1 MKENGFMNRPVRMKD
16 VAKDLGVSVVT
27 VSKVMRNHSDIST
40 ATKRRVLKRI
50 RELDYQPN
58 LIARS
63 LASKRTL
70 TIGLVVPD
78 LTHSFY
84 GELAKGVA
92 HKVRRKGYETLISYS
107 EEDPRVEKAEIER
120 LLSRR
125 VDGLAI
131 ASCLPPEDTEMFKLI
146 ERRRVPYV
154 LVARVFPGFEAN
166 FVGMDNE
173 EVGRMA
179 TEHLIECGCRRIAHI
194 RGPQVGNALGRLNGY
209 KKALARHGLEMP
221 AEYVVSGNTQVI
233 TAGHDEMHQLL
244 GLNPPP
250 DGVFCYADG
259 LAVGAMRALF
269 EAGLRVP
276 DDVALIGASNTRH
289 SDILRVPLTTID
301 QSSELTGQ
309 LAGELLLELMQSK
322 RPRKPKTILLPPKL
336 LVRESTMRKQS
347 SSENLNQPH

>member
-16 VAKDLGVSVVT
+16 IAKDLGVSVIT
-27 VSKVMRNHSDIST
+27 VSKVLHNHSDISK
-40 ATKRRVLKRI
+40 ATKERVLKRI
-50 RELDYQPN
+50 QELDYQPN

-63 LASKRTL
+63 LASKRTF
-70 TIGLVVPD
+70 TVGLVVPD
-78 LTHSFY
+78 LTHTYY
-84 GELAKGVA
+84 GELAKGFA
-92 HKVRRKGYETLISYS
+92 HKVRRKGFETLISYS

-120 LLSRR
+120 LLARR
-125 VDGLAI
+125 VDGLAV

-179 TEHLIECGCRRIAHI
+179 TEHLIACGCRRIAHI
-194 RGPQVGNALGRLNGY
+194 RGPQVGNALGRMEGY
-209 KKALARHGLEMP
+209 MKALACHGLEMP
-221 AEYVVSGNTQVI
+221 AEYVVSGNTRAV
-233 TAGHDEMHQLL
+233 TGGHDEMRQLL
-244 GLNPPP
+244 NLSPPP
-250 DGVFCYADG
+250 DGVFCYGDE

-289 SDILRVPLTTID
+289 SDFLRVPLTTID
-301 QSSELTGQ
+301 QSSELTGE
-309 LAGELLLELMQSK
+309 LAGELLLKLMQSK
-322 RPRKPKTILLPPKL
+322 RPRKPQTILVPPKL
-336 LVRESTMRKQS
+336 IVRESTMR
-347 SSENLNQPH
+347 QPVP